1 MRAFYIVGI
10 YLQLRLSIH
19 TGITSSTEV
28 TVCLLRTGMLR
39 IRTYQ
44 YQTGKSSHRL
54 IVKNIFKQ
62 LIAGTIRHGMIYR
75 GIIVHVLVFISNGHT
90 TKIDLG
96 TFTGKGN
103 FCRITGCPVMKCHS
117 IKQYIAGV
125 LFCKHFNNLSCQE
138 VYIIHCMIANKQTGL
153 SPFFKDNQHTAVY
166 HEINIRTK
174 YIDQL
179 NRSIDDHILRNIH
192 QYSILC
198 KSCIKSRNRI
208 FRSISQLTIILLH
221 KFRMLFSHISQT
233 TEDNSFRQSGLR
245 KRLIVECIVHYKKQ

>member
-1 MRAFYIVGI
+1 
-10 YLQLRLSIH
+10 
-19 TGITSSTEV
+19 
-28 TVCLLRTGMLR
+28 MLR

-117 IKQYIAGV
+117 IKQYIAVCSLFHIQITETHCTGMSLFQFIKIENGV

-245 KRLIVECIVHYKKQ
+245 KHLIVECIVHYKKQ